1 MINAT
6 LDFISLARYIIDGN
20 NYDMTNWPRNTE
32 QPIVTE
38 NVVT

>member
-20 NYDMTNWPRNTE
+20 NYDMTNWTRNTE